1 MDRGQFSK
9 YLLADDASDAS
20 MMLVVNS
27 ASRLVYERPNLLS
40 LMLLHTSKTDL
51 MLLHTSKTDLMLLN
65 TSKTDLMLLHTSKTD
80 LMLLN
85 TSTLLHAQ
93 PTSPSYCSVDW

>member
-65 TSKTDLMLLHTSKTD
+65 TS
-80 LMLLN
+80 
-85 TSTLLHAQ
+85 TLLHAQ